1 MQSSQKVLK
10 TDNIVP
16 NKKEYKVIKY
26 DGVQNLKA
34 SQFLINE
41 EPLLIVVENRPYMV
55 IMRTPGGEESLAAG
69 FCFSEGIVD
78 DMNDFASIGFRE
90 DADMNVN
97 VADIKLKPERHEKIT
112 SLFENRGIL
121 SKASCGISGKVSA
134 GGISRILTPATD
146 ITKIPLDKVIEAG
159 NRLADTQYLY
169 PITRGT
175 HAVMLLNRDLDIL
188 SMAEDVGRHNALDKA
203 VGTLLMSGRLEDVF
217 MGVLSSR
224 VSFEMLQKANR
235 AGIPFLLSGSRPT
248 SLAVDL
254 GREMNMTLVCLH
266 DDTDLIIFS
275 GEERILM

>member
-1 MQSSQKVLK
+1 MQSTQKVLK

-55 IMRTPGGEESLAAG
+55 IMRTPGDEESLAAG

-78 DMNDFASIGFRE
+78 DMNDFASIEFRE
-90 DADMNVN
+90 DSDMN
-97 VADIKLKPERHEKIT
+97 VADIKLIPERHEKIT
-112 SLFENRGIL
+112 SLFENRGTL
-121 SKASCGISGKVSA
+121 SKASCGINGKISA

-146 ITKIPLDKVIEAG
+146 NTKISLDKVIEAG

-203 VGTLLMSGRLEDVF
+203 VGALLMAGRLEDVF

-254 GREMNMTLVCLH
+254 GIEMNMTLVCLH

-275 GEERILM
+275 GEERIMM